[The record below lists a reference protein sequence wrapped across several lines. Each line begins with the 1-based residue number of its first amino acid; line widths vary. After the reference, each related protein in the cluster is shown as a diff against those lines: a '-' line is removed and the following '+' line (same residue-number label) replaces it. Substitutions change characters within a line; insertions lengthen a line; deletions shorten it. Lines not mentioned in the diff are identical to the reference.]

1 MPCKIVGHDLIGKM
15 KKNINNKLLIL
26 GCTFLV
32 MYLLNATVN
41 IAYSDYIR
49 IINDYLPNYT
59 DIRKYLK
66 LDIFTRT
73 PVTYIFRVINCYFFR
88 LNMYFDMS
96 LSILGIFITAKL
108 ILNYMKKHEFHIFY
122 NIIVFIICFSLNKW
136 EMLTNPTGYIHFF
149 AVAAFVY
156 YFKELDRELIFNE
169 KKYFSK
175 KLYFLPVL
183 ITCTIAGDYGVPFL
197 FTLIFTALILLKKR
211 GFNSYIIYLLTTSI
225 FSLALYSISRSFAVY
240 NITGT
245 TELSLIEILS
255 IDPLFIFKFIINSLA
270 STLVNKELLNKINGQ
285 YFMGLLML
293 IILIYSIVS
302 YFTTKLY
309 RKSWFPI
316 FLISYAAFGY
326 LMVFAARW
334 IFFNETYGMSSRYQ
348 LIYQFGVIG
357 CILIIAHNNQICK
370 KYMKK
375 LNTIILMVLLI
386 SNILVTLNEWHMA
399 KWRKEYGEELVA
411 ISQNLD
417 SYDDLYLEE
426 KFQYGSALKI
436 KRAYEILYDN
446 KWNVYSRK

>member
-1 MPCKIVGHDLIGKM
+1 MKNKIIKILPV
-15 KKNINNKLLIL
+15 L
-26 GCTFLV
+26 GCAFLII
-32 MYLLNATVN
+32 YLFNATVN

-49 IINDYLPNYT
+49 IINEYLPDYT
-59 DIRKYLK
+59 DIRQFSR
-66 LDIFTRT
+66 LDLLTRT
-73 PVTYIFRVINCYFFR
+73 PATFIFRAINCYFFS

-96 LSILGIFITAKL
+96 LSILGIFITSKL
-108 ILNYMKKHEFHIFY
+108 IINYMKKYGMSISY
-122 NIIVFIICFSLNKW
+122 YVIIAIICFSLNKW
-136 EMLTNPTGYIHFF
+136 EMLTNATGFIHFL
-149 AVAAFVY
+149 AIAAFIY
-156 YFKELDRELIFNE
+156 YFKELDRELVSGETN
-169 KKYFSK
+169 FSK
-175 KLYFLPVL
+175 KLYILPML

-197 FTLIFTALILLKKR
+197 FTLIFTALFLLKNR
-211 GFNSYIIYLLTTSI
+211 GFNSYIIYLLIIYI

-326 LMVFAARW
+326 LMVFVARW

-375 LNTIILMVLLI
+375 LNSIILMVLLI

-411 ISQNLD
+411 MSQNLD

-426 KFQYGSALKI
+426 KFQYGSAIKI

-446 KWNVYSRK
+446 KWNVYSRR